1 MYDEP
6 VAPGTAGQFEPVA
19 LPPSVPQRTHWYEN
33 DVIAVLLD
41 QPPLVVFSVCPATGE
56 PETTRLPPPARTVV
70 PRKLAGEPAG
80 ECQRIRRKFWLED
93 QGWVVR
99 AVSRC

>member
-1 MYDEP
+1 MSRSQHRVLKAAAFILALVILP
-6 VAPGTAGQFEPVA
+6 VSARTM
-19 LPPSVPQRTHWYEN
+19 LPDTPSMRLG
-33 DVIAVLLD
+33 A
-41 QPPLVVFSVCPATGE
+41 GE
-56 PETTRLPPPARTVV
+56 PETTRLLPRARTVV

-93 QGWVVR
+93 QGWVIR

>member
-1 MYDEP
+1 MSRS
-6 VAPGTAGQFEPVA
+6 QH
-19 LPPSVPQRTHWYEN
+19 R
-33 DVIAVLLD
+33 VLKAAAFILA
-41 QPPLVVFSVCPATGE
+41 LVVLPVSARTILPDTPSMRLGIGE
-56 PETTRLPPPARTVV
+56 PKTTRLPPPVRTVV

-99 AVSRC
+99 TVSRC